1 MLEAAAK
8 VFHERGYAAASI
20 QDVADELGILKGS
33 LYHYIDSKEDL
44 LLRLLEV
51 THDDVDRILTEVEEI
66 DNVSPLDRLR
76 LYVHRQVEYNIASTA
91 NLQRVSIYYRDL
103 DQLGDARRRLID
115 ARRARHYDFVMGQ
128 VAGAQA
134 AGLADATLDPVIT
147 GHNIF
152 ATISGTSRWYRPRA
166 FQREAVAA
174 ACAAFAVR
182 AVAPAA
188 S

>member
-51 THDDVDRILTEVEEI
+51 THDDVDRILTEVGEI

-103 DQLGDARRRLID
+103 DQLGDGRRRLID
-115 ARRARHYDFVMGQ
+115 DRRRRHEEFVIEQ
-128 VAGAQA
+128 IEEAQRD
-134 AGLADATLDPVIT
+134 GLADVSLHAVMAKN
-147 GHNIF
+147 NIF
-152 ATISGTSRWYRPRA
+152 ATISGTARWYRPRA
-166 FQREAVAA
+166 FPRSEVAA
-174 ACAAFAVR
+174 ACAAFAVGGI
-182 AVAPAA
+182 AA
-188 S
+188 AC